1 MGASEDSTLTRAAEA
16 TDPEVLILDARAN
29 RGYGPRD
36 MFEFIPPW
44 ALGVGVI
51 IIAGS
56 VARALA
62 ALLRS
67 PRGLAA
73 PRADAEVAE
82 LRQTVD
88 SLQQRLGDVE
98 ERLDFAERLL
108 AKQRDADRLGSPP
121 R

>member
-1 MGASEDSTLTRAAEA
+1 M
-16 TDPEVLILDARAN
+16 I
-29 RGYGPRD
+29 
-36 MFEFIPPW
+36 EFIPQW
-44 ALGVGVI
+44 AVGVGVI
-51 IIAGS
+51 IIAVT
-56 VARALA
+56 VARAMGA
-62 ALLRS
+62 MFRS
-67 PRGLAA
+67 SRGLSL
-73 PRADAEVAE
+73 PRADSEVAE